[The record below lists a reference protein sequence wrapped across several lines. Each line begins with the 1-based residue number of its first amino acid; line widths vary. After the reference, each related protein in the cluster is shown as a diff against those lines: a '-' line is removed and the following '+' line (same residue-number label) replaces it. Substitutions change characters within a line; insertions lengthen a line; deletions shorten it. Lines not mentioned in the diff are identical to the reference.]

1 MNTMSGQGYLEIILG
16 PMFSGKTTKLLETYH
31 YYHTR
36 QNKRCIILG
45 HKIDDRYDKYKI
57 TSHDKKEY
65 IDCYKCKTVQEFIT
79 SYTNEIKEAT
89 AILIDECQ
97 FFDDIESIMQLVN
110 YGKHVFIFGLD
121 GDANQKLFGNIYKLL
136 PLCDNIMKLN
146 GRCHQCGIEKGS
158 IFSICNKDFCQESQ
172 IEVGGEEKYRS
183 VCRKCR

>member
-65 IDCYKCKTVQEFIT
+65 IDCYKCKY
-79 SYTNEIKEAT
+79 S
-89 AILIDECQ
+89 
-97 FFDDIESIMQLVN
+97 
-110 YGKHVFIFGLD
+110 FGVD
-121 GDANQKLFGNIYKLL
+121 HMNI
-136 PLCDNIMKLN
+136 
-146 GRCHQCGIEKGS
+146 
-158 IFSICNKDFCQESQ
+158 
-172 IEVGGEEKYRS
+172 
-183 VCRKCR
+183 